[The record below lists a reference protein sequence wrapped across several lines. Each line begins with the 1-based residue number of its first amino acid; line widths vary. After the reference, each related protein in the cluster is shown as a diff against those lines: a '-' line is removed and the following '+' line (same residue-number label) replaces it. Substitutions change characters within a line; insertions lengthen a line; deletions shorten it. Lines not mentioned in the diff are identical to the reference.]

1 MFTVY
6 SKDQCVFCDK
16 AKTLLKLKAKEFV
29 EYKLGKDF
37 DRDTILEMFPDAR
50 TFPIITL
57 DKKYL
62 GGYNELEKMLNKGKG
77 ND

>member
-1 MFTVY
+1 MIVIY

-16 AKTLLKLKAKEFV
+16 ARTLLKLRAKEFV

-57 DKKYL
+57 DKKFI
-62 GGYNELEKMLNKGKG
+62 GGYNDLEKLLEEGKV
-77 ND
+77 

>member
-16 AKTLLKLKAKEFV
+16 AVTLLKLKAKEFV
-29 EYKLGKDF
+29 QYKLGKDF

-50 TFPIITL
+50 SFPIITL
-57 DKKYL
+57 DKRFI
-62 GGYNELEKMLNKGKG
+62 GGYNELEKLLNEGTEQ
-77 ND
+77 

>member
-1 MFTVY
+1 MIVIY

-16 AKTLLKLKAKEFV
+16 ARTILKLKAKEFV

-37 DRDTILEMFPDAR
+37 DRDTILEMFPAAR

-57 DKKYL
+57 DKKFI
-62 GGYNELEKMLNKGKG
+62 GGYNDLEKMLEEGKV
-77 ND
+77 

>member
-1 MFTVY
+1 MITVY

-16 AKTLLKLKAKEFV
+16 ARTLLKLKAKEFT

-57 DKKYL
+57 DKKYI
-62 GGYNELEKMLNKGKG
+62 GGYNELEKLFSEG
-77 ND
+77 N